1 MNFIYNI
8 FLNFNKKIYEFYD
21 WNKED
26 IIIHIRKILAFK
38 ISTKNLKIIKNNVVQ
53 IDKKILDKCKNKTE
67 DFNNNNIKYAILLSD
82 GKELIAIKLNK
93 NFITSGKSS
102 LMIDEHQEIVKIIN
116 KYKETTLKIKIIK
129 KEKPNNYRTR
139 FETKNEKFINKQLK
153 NIEKEKQEKKLNY
166 ICLECFGKTEP
177 TLDKA
182 LIKIKK
188 EIVKNNDNF
197 HKVFKIL
204 KFVNQK

>member
-1 MNFIYNI
+1 
-8 FLNFNKKIYEFYD
+8 
-21 WNKED
+21 
-26 IIIHIRKILAFK
+26 
-38 ISTKNLKIIKNNVVQ
+38 
-53 IDKKILDKCKNKTE
+53 
-67 DFNNNNIKYAILLSD
+67 
-82 GKELIAIKLNK
+82 
-93 NFITSGKSS
+93 
-102 LMIDEHQEIVKIIN
+102 MIDEHQEIVKIIN